1 MKKRILSF
9 LLALVMC
16 LALLPMTAL
25 AAGDTLK
32 DVPIPKPMAP
42 NYFVAG
48 SEYETHDHTI
58 RMVTVFDNSMVQLAT
73 EEDVD
78 SEAFWKKYGV
88 TNEGYYEFNLRMQ
101 YDVNVDGRGWQ
112 YTPAW
117 DEDLYGYTG
126 AYDMGYDYNG
136 VREDLVSDFTL
147 ADTYWENTRALYGD
161 MVYLAG
167 KDEYGDDIW
176 RFDLE
181 DHSAQVRCRYI
192 MAYISNDDWVVRT
205 GEWSDIAVIGK
216 GSTQRTPAAPTGF
229 AAPIISNMRVV
240 PPGEY
245 EAEAHVYFEMDTPDA
260 VWDAEVYYVMNNEW
274 GLDEL
279 DAQIS
284 VNGDEWETV
293 YVGNSHWP
301 LYEGDR
307 STASTK
313 AITEESHVKLR
324 VRYGG
329 TLGYSDWSNV
339 LEVNAPAFE
348 ASDWAQGHLQQAA
361 ELELIPEELVGAD
374 MTRPIDRREFAAVCV
389 KVYEAL
395 GNTTALPAINNPFTD
410 TNDIEVLKAYN
421 AGITAG
427 TGDGTTF
434 SPDNLLSRQEM
445 STMLTNTY
453 KRVFVAGWQPGVDYN
468 HLLNYEA
475 YMAEHPFA
483 DHEHID
489 GWARA
494 SVYFMAKHK
503 IMSGV
508 GGNVFAPKNTTTQQE
523 AEQYAN
529 ATREQALTVAVGLVK
544 NFG

>member
-1 MKKRILSF
+1 MKKRTLSF

-16 LALLPMTAL
+16 LSLLPMTSL

-32 DVPIPKPMAP
+32 DVPIPKPAAP

-58 RMVTVFDNSMVQLAT
+58 RMITVFDNSMVQLAT

-78 SEAFWKKYGV
+78 SEAFWAKYGV

-101 YDVNVDGRGWQ
+101 YDVNIDGRGWQ

-167 KDEYGDDIW
+167 QDEYGDDIW

-181 DHSAQVRCRYI
+181 NHSAQVRCRYI
-192 MAYISNDDWVVRT
+192 MAYISNDEWVIRT

-216 GSTQRTPAAPTGF
+216 GSTQRTPTAPTSY
-229 AAPIISNMRVV
+229 APPVISNMRVV
-240 PPGEY
+240 PPEGTQT
-245 EAEAHVYFEMDTPDA
+245 EAHVYFELDTPDS
-260 VWDAEVYYVMNNEW
+260 VWDAEIYYAMNDER

-279 DAQIS
+279 DAQIN
-284 VNGDEWETV
+284 VNGGGWETV
-293 YVGNSHWP
+293 YVANSHWP

-307 STASTK
+307 QSASTK
-313 AITEESHVKLR
+313 AITEKSHVQLR

-329 TLGYSDWSNV
+329 PLGYSDWSNV
-339 LEVNAPAFE
+339 LEVNAPEFE
-348 ASDWAQGHLQQAA
+348 ASGWAQA
-361 ELELIPEELVGAD
+361 ELARADELGLIPDCLEGEDLTQD
-374 MTRPIDRREFAAVCV
+374 ITRAEFAAVAV

-395 GNTTALPAINNPFTD
+395 SGTPAIPIVNNPFTD
-410 TNDIEVLKAYN
+410 CNDVEVLKAYN
-421 AGITAG
+421 IGAVNG
-427 TGDGTTF
+427 TSATTYD
-434 SPDNLLSRQEM
+434 PDALLNREQAA
-445 STMLTNTY
+445 TMLT
-453 KRVFVAGWQPGVDYN
+453 RVFKKVTLAGWTLPTDSQFTLPYTKP
-468 HLLNYEA
+468 A
-475 YMAEHPFA
+475 AFA
-483 DHEHID
+483 DDKDISD
-489 GWARA
+489 WAKD
-494 SVYFMAKHK
+494 SVYFMAANG
-503 IMSGV
+503 IINGV
-508 GGNVFAPKNTTTQQE
+508 GNNKFAPKNVTTE
-523 AEQYAN
+523 EQATGYAN
-529 ATREQALTVAVGLVK
+529 ATREQALLIAVRMVENLGK
-544 NFG
+544 